1 MKRTVRDPQQ
11 QRAKEKKQKII
22 QAAYELF
29 SEVGYHGTNT
39 AEIAKRAGVSTGIVY
54 GYFNDKK
61 DILTSALE
69 IYIEKAFG
77 PFFDALNELSA
88 NVKFCDFIPS
98 VLDLAINSHKQH
110 AKMHEALQSMNSDE
124 QVNHQFLQ
132 MEEKITLQICQKF
145 EQIGIP
151 IEHCNEKVHLAM
163 DIVQSFA
170 HEFVFDNH
178 DYINYV
184 EMRKMVERILI
195 DLFN

>member
-1 MKRTVRDPQQ
+1 
-11 QRAKEKKQKII
+11 
-22 QAAYELF
+22 
-29 SEVGYHGTNT
+29 
-39 AEIAKRAGVSTGIVY
+39 
-54 GYFNDKK
+54 
-61 DILTSALE
+61 
-69 IYIEKAFG
+69 
-77 PFFDALNELSA
+77 
-88 NVKFCDFIPS
+88 
-98 VLDLAINSHKQH
+98 
-110 AKMHEALQSMNSDE
+110 MHEALQSMNSDE

-132 MEEKITLQICQKF
+132 IEEKITLQICQKF

>member
-61 DILTSALE
+61 DILTSVLE
-69 IYIEKAFG
+69 IYIQTAYG
-77 PFFDALNELSA
+77 PFFEALDNLSKDVQFA
-88 NVKFCDFIPS
+88 NFIPL
-98 VLDLAINSHKQH
+98 VLDIAIHSHKQH
-110 AKMHEALQSMNSDE
+110 AKMHEALQSMSLDE
-124 QVNHQFLQ
+124 QVNNQFLLI
-132 MEEKITLQICQKF
+132 EEKITLQICQKLQ
-145 EQIGIP
+145 EVGIP
-151 IEHCNEKVHLAM
+151 IESCQEKVHLAM

-170 HEFVFDNH
+170 HEYVFDNH
-178 DYINYV
+178 DYINYHQ
-184 EMRKMVERILI
+184 MRKMVERILI